1 MDAGVFFQDSN
12 YPDDLPYELATKDDV
27 AAAKLECEDEASAS
41 QKKNEDRFVR
51 PSITHCIRV
60 RYVVV
65 QMECSDHD
73 DASNQFTNE

>member
-41 QKKNEDRFVR
+41 QKKNDERFVR
-51 PSITHCIRV
+51 PSTTMLTVLLAPTCL
-60 RYVVV
+60 
-65 QMECSDHD
+65 QSDANRKHPC
-73 DASNQFTNE
+73 